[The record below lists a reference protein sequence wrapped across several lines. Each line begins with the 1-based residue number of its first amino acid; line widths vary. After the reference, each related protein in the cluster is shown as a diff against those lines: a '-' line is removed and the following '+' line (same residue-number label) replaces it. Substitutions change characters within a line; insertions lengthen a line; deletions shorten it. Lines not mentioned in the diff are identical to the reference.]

1 MNFSLARTGLPWIFV
16 FAACRLLAQGQ
27 GDRGQMPE
35 LEGLRPLLRQDRSV
49 YRNYAFEAYPNYPD
63 HSYPYVDRPRN
74 FYGSMGDYLITGYS
88 LYEWTETRLLGQE
101 YGSSIYKDISS
112 WIPAFDG
119 MVIAS
124 DGYGDWGYGAIVGD
138 GLVARF
144 TPLTLSMVDF
154 NGLRFDLS
162 MPQWQLTLFGSR
174 IERPRSYEEFIPKWS
189 VEGHH
194 LADDSTVLLGS
205 RLQTQLGNLRLG
217 LNGVNLHVYQSTRP
231 GNSFKGRLRPHYPL
245 INWVVV
251 RFADDSPTDGRG
263 GPLVQQVR
271 LVVNGLPR
279 EDLRPLVFRHKA
291 GITTQTGSISRATG
305 EFTPQ
310 VYDRFSGY
318 YQTQTRYYR
327 GRDEIPLYADY
338 FYRADHEA
346 GTDVSSNTNLPGL
359 LENISME
366 PAAAILRA
374 DGDEVLVYMFE
385 LSDEP
390 LAESVEVETLVGN
403 DYRVEMAILDREDPR
418 ARSHASRYKSTFYK
432 TMERARGNVQDG
444 SNLGWIRF
452 AVGEHT
458 ALFTYSADLNFQLA
472 GLEVQGEYARSAL
485 YSRFPAQLEG
495 VPIYD
500 RGKRSAEHGS
510 AYFLN
515 ATRWFGR
522 TRVGGEYFSMNPDFN
537 TGMRTF
543 VDFEVA
549 LVETNLA
556 GLANSTVYWDLVE
569 DNDDGDRYPDTRL
582 GNLQALPNDRL
593 DFDVDGVFP
602 GQDDDQ
608 DGFPDTNRNGDS
620 IPDYE
625 EPFLMYDVEPIAY
638 VYGLDRNNNDEP
650 DMREDDADFDYPYDA
665 DQRGFHLF
673 GQVDLSRRWS
683 FALGNYSVD
692 EVAGFGRNRSTY
704 ALLTYRRELFHA
716 LQRIFFEN
724 HFRRVRDDI
733 ADEFM
738 VLDENPRHDRAFG
751 FRGLRATDLASGE
764 IGPPVYT
771 SQFAADPLSYQD
783 SYVNETYLEGRLRPW
798 STLEVEQKVRLR
810 INWQQEGL
818 THLGIKQ
825 RGRRLD
831 FWTWVSKVGYAWQWG
846 RLTLT
851 PQYKFL
857 LLRLEDQKADR
868 QADGTY
874 RSRVL
879 RYQTRSIPILRME
892 YPLMSRTKLQAG
904 IQAVGPFSYR
914 VKDRV
919 RDSNSF
925 EQRTAYVNLINRS
938 QYFGYELYTIAGLS
952 KDAREFDDPFQ
963 QLNEFDQWTFF
974 IRGLIG
980 FTEYG
985 RPL

>member
-1 MNFSLARTGLPWIFV
+1 MSFSLARTGLPWIFV

-27 GDRGQMPE
+27 DDWGQMPE
-35 LEGLRPLLRQDRSV
+35 LEGLRPLLRQDRPV

-101 YGSSIYKDISS
+101 YGSSIYKDMGS

-119 MVIAS
+119 MAIAS

-174 IERPRSYEEFIPKWS
+174 IERPRSYVESIPIWS
-189 VEGHH
+189 VEEHH

-217 LNGVNLHVYQSTRP
+217 LNGVNLHVYQSTQP

-305 EFTPQ
+305 QFRPQ
-310 VYDRFSGY
+310 VYTRFSGY

-346 GTDVSSNTNLPGL
+346 GIDVSSNTNLPGL

-432 TMERARGNVQDG
+432 TMERGPGQRAGRVEPGVDPLCGRGAHGAFHLQRG
-444 SNLGWIRF
+444 SEFPAGGVGGPGRIRAF
-452 AVGEHT
+452 S
-458 ALFTYSADLNFQLA
+458 ALFTLSGAAGRSADLRPGEALRRA
-472 GLEVQGEYARSAL
+472 RIGL
-485 YSRFPAQLEG
+485 
-495 VPIYD
+495 
-500 RGKRSAEHGS
+500 
-510 AYFLN
+510 
-515 ATRWFGR
+515 
-522 TRVGGEYFSMNPDFN
+522 FSQRD
-537 TGMRTF
+537 
-543 VDFEVA
+543 A
-549 LVETNLA
+549 LV
-556 GLANSTVYWDLVE
+556 
-569 DNDDGDRYPDTRL
+569 RPDACGR
-582 GNLQALPNDRL
+582 G
-593 DFDVDGVFP
+593 
-602 GQDDDQ
+602 
-608 DGFPDTNRNGDS
+608 S
-620 IPDYE
+620 I
-625 EPFLMYDVEPIAY
+625 
-638 VYGLDRNNNDEP
+638 
-650 DMREDDADFDYPYDA
+650 
-665 DQRGFHLF
+665 
-673 GQVDLSRRWS
+673 SR
-683 FALGNYSVD
+683 
-692 EVAGFGRNRSTY
+692 
-704 ALLTYRRELFHA
+704 
-716 LQRIFFEN
+716 
-724 HFRRVRDDI
+724 
-733 ADEFM
+733 
-738 VLDENPRHDRAFG
+738 
-751 FRGLRATDLASGE
+751 
-764 IGPPVYT
+764 
-771 SQFAADPLSYQD
+771 
-783 SYVNETYLEGRLRPW
+783 
-798 STLEVEQKVRLR
+798 
-810 INWQQEGL
+810 
-818 THLGIKQ
+818 
-825 RGRRLD
+825 
-831 FWTWVSKVGYAWQWG
+831 
-846 RLTLT
+846 
-851 PQYKFL
+851 
-857 LLRLEDQKADR
+857 
-868 QADGTY
+868 
-874 RSRVL
+874 
-879 RYQTRSIPILRME
+879 
-892 YPLMSRTKLQAG
+892 
-904 IQAVGPFSYR
+904 
-914 VKDRV
+914 
-919 RDSNSF
+919 
-925 EQRTAYVNLINRS
+925 
-938 QYFGYELYTIAGLS
+938 
-952 KDAREFDDPFQ
+952 
-963 QLNEFDQWTFF
+963 
-974 IRGLIG
+974 
-980 FTEYG
+980 
-985 RPL
+985 